1 MKIVYVYP
9 HFRDFG
15 GTERVLIDKMNY
27 FASQEGY
34 EVFSVTHE
42 QGNYPMAYKM
52 SSQVKHIDLGLRY
65 GPLFKYNSLVRIFK
79 GMQYDKLLKSRY
91 DELIQSL
98 RPDIVIAT
106 TYYNNLIS
114 IVGACP
120 VPYVRILES
129 HINKRYILNND
140 PRNQKSILRWLHTSF
155 LMKSITCS
163 ARHFDLLV
171 TLNDEDMKDWL
182 KYVKSIVISNV
193 VHLNPT
199 NKVSDSTSKHVIF
212 VGRYTEQKGIEDLFK
227 VWQIVHLKYPDWRLD
242 LYGDGGM
249 MGKLLYEA
257 KRLNIGI
264 EVHKPCS
271 DIFTKYIESSI
282 LVMSSVFESFGLV
295 LPEAMSCGLPVV
307 AFDCPYGPKEIIEN
321 GKTGFLIPNR
331 DISCYAEKV
340 CELIESYD
348 LRKKMGEAAVASS
361 QRFSF
366 DKVMP
371 QWKGL
376 FEKLIKSS
384 IS

>member
-27 FASQEGY
+27 FAGQEGY
-34 EVFSVTHE
+34 EVYSVTHE
-42 QGNYPMAYKM
+42 QGNCPMAYKM
-52 SSQVKHIDLGLRY
+52 SPQVKHIDLGLRY

-98 RPDIVIAT
+98 KPDIVIAT

-155 LMKSITCS
+155 LMKSLTCS

-171 TLNDEDMKDWL
+171 TLNDEDMKDWAE
-182 KYVKSIVISNV
+182 YVKTTVISNV

-199 NKVSDSTSKHVIF
+199 NKISDSASKRIIF
-212 VGRYTEQKGIEDLFK
+212 VGRYTEQKGIDELFK
-227 VWQIVHLKYPDWRLD
+227 VWQIVHFKHPDWHLD
-242 LYGDGGM
+242 LYGEGHL
-249 MGKLLYEA
+249 MGNLLYEA

-264 EVHKPCS
+264 EVHKPDK
-271 DIFTKYIESSI
+271 DIFSRYLESSI
-282 LVMSSVFESFGLV
+282 FVLTSIFEPFGLV
-295 LPEAMSCGLPVV
+295 MPEAMSCGLPVV
-307 AFDCPYGPKEIIEN
+307 AFDCPYGPKDIIED

-331 DISCYAEKV
+331 DISLYAEKV
-340 CELIESYD
+340 CDLIESYN
-348 LRKKMGEAAVASS
+348 LRKKMGEAAVVSS
-361 QRFSF
+361 QRFSY

>member
-9 HFRDFG
+9 HFRNFG

-42 QGNYPMAYKM
+42 QGNYPMTYKM
-52 SSQVKHIDLGLRY
+52 SPQVKHIDLELRY
-65 GPLFKYNSLVRIFK
+65 GPLFQHNSLFRLYK
-79 GMQYDKLLKSRY
+79 GIQFDRLLKSRY
-91 DELIQSL
+91 DELMQSL
-98 RPDIVIAT
+98 KPDIVIAT

-114 IVGACP
+114 IVGSCS

-129 HINKRYILNND
+129 HIDKRYILNND
-140 PRNQKSILRWLHTSF
+140 PLNRKSLLRRLHTSY
-155 LMKSITCS
+155 LMKSITRS
-163 ARHFDLLV
+163 ARLFDLLI
-171 TLNDEDMKDWL
+171 TLNKEDMKDWAE
-182 KYVKSIVISNV
+182 YVKTTVISNV

-199 NKVSDSTSKHVIF
+199 NKISESTSKRVIF
-212 VGRYTEQKGIEDLFK
+212 VGRYTEQKGIGDLFK
-227 VWQIVHLKYPDWRLD
+227 VWQMVHLKYPDWRLD
-242 LYGDGGM
+242 LYGEGHL
-249 MGKLLYEA
+249 MGNLLYEA

-264 EVHKPCS
+264 EVHKPDK
-271 DIFTKYIESSI
+271 DIFSRYLESSI
-282 LVMSSVFESFGLV
+282 FVLTSIFEPFGLV
-295 LPEAMSCGLPVV
+295 MPEAMSCGLPVV
-307 AFDCPYGPKEIIEN
+307 AFDCPYGPKDIIED

-331 DISCYAEKV
+331 DITLYAEKV
-340 CELIESYD
+340 CNLIESYN
-348 LRKKMGEAAVASS
+348 LRKKMGKAAVVSS

-384 IS
+384 VS

>member
-65 GPLFKYNSLVRIFK
+65 GPLFKYNSLVRILK
-79 GMQYDKLLKSRY
+79 GMQYDKLLKSHY
-91 DELIQSL
+91 DELMKSL

-106 TYYNNLIS
+106 TYFNNLIS

-129 HINKRYILNND
+129 HIDKRYILNND
-140 PRNQKSILRWLHTSF
+140 PRNQKSVLRWLHTSF
-155 LMKSITCS
+155 LMKSITYS
-163 ARHFDLLV
+163 APHYDLLV
-171 TLNDEDMKDWL
+171 TLNDEDMKDWS

-193 VHLNPT
+193 VHLNST
-199 NKVSDSTSKHVIF
+199 NKISDCTSKRVIF
-212 VGRYTEQKGIEDLFK
+212 VGRYTEQKGIDDLFK
-227 VWQIVHLKYPDWRLD
+227 VWQLVYQKYPDWRLD
-242 LYGDGGM
+242 LYGEGHL

-257 KRLNIGI
+257 KRLNINI

-271 DIFTKYIESSI
+271 DIFSKYIESSI
-282 LVMSSVFESFGLV
+282 LVMSSVFEPFGLV

-307 AFDCPYGPKEIIEN
+307 AFNCPYGPKDIIED
-321 GKTGFLIPNR
+321 GKTGFLIPDR
-331 DISCYAEKV
+331 DISCYAKKV

-348 LRKKMGEAAVASS
+348 LRKKMGEAAIVSS
-361 QRFSF
+361 QRYSF
-366 DKVMP
+366 DNVMP
-371 QWKGL
+371 LWKNL
-376 FEKLIKSS
+376 FEKLTKSS
-384 IS
+384 VS